1 MIKFCPLVSCVC
13 VRERMDLFMMMIF
26 VARWIISRW
35 LEISILTFG
44 PIVLLCVWRRRKEG
58 TRYSITTAERCYPP
72 RTEREKKEDRR
83 PSAGCE
89 YKSKRPGGIGS
100 SVSALP

>member
-1 MIKFCPLVSCVC
+1 MC

-72 RTEREKKEDRR
+72 RTEREKK
-83 PSAGCE
+83 
-89 YKSKRPGGIGS
+89 KRIDAPLLVVNIR
-100 SVSALP
+100 ANAPAE